1 MKVISEEKSLCIWIG
16 PPDANSK
23 IVTKAKL
30 KETNLLLIDL
40 AKKNNC
46 HYIDSLLL
54 TKFPAED
61 KEGIHY
67 SPSLSA
73 DWGNKVSVQILNIIA
88 KSKEQTLK

>member
-40 AKKNNC
+40 AQKNNC

-54 TKFPAED
+54 TKFPTGD

-67 SPSLSA
+67 PPSLSA
-73 DWGNKVSVQILNIIA
+73 DWGNKVSVQILSIIA
-88 KSKEQTLK
+88 ESEDLPLK